1 MTSEAVRG
9 RRRRLRG
16 CAKSQ
21 FIEWEE
27 DSDECEEDRECA
39 APMAA
44 ATTATSSACSSPLF
58 NSSFLM
64 CSPVMNSGGSQQP
77 QSSQSPVHYSQFKA
91 VATLRR
97 TNSKRPHREEQISFN
112 FFRYMYHFS
121 ITDVYI

>member
-9 RRRRLRG
+9 RRLRG

-64 CSPVMNSGGSQQP
+64 CSPVMNSGGSQPLQ
-77 QSSQSPVHYSQFKA
+77 SQSPVHYSQFKA
-91 VATLRR
+91 VATLKR
-97 TNSKRPHREEQISFN
+97 TNSKRPHRDLKFP
-112 FFRYMYHFS
+112 
-121 ITDVYI
+121 